1 MALKPTP
8 KSAPTIDEYLA
19 SFEHPLLDAITE
31 VRAIFTAHSPE
42 ITEEVKWN
50 APTFRYRGEY
60 LVTIHVKALDRV
72 MLIFHNAVT
81 PQVESALLEGDYA
94 DGRRMAYFAGLED
107 VRARRAE
114 LEDVIAQL
122 EALID
127 A

>member
-1 MALKPTP
+1 MAKT
-8 KSAPTIDEYLA
+8 PTIDEYLA
-19 SFEHPLLDAITE
+19 TFEHPLLDAITE
-31 VRAIFTAHSPE
+31 VRQVFAAHSPE

-60 LVTIHVKALDRV
+60 VVTIHVKTLDRV

-81 PQVESALLEGDYA
+81 PRVTSPLLEGDYA
-94 DGRRMAYFAGLED
+94 DGRRMAYFASVDD

-114 LEDVIAQL
+114 LDDVIAQL
-122 EALID
+122 VVLLD

>member
-1 MALKPTP
+1 MAT
-8 KSAPTIDEYLA
+8 APTIGEYLA
-19 SFEHPLLDAITE
+19 TFEHPLLDAITE
-31 VRAIFTAHSPE
+31 VRQVFAAHSPE

-81 PQVESALLEGDYA
+81 PRVTSPLLEGDYA
-94 DGRRMAYFAGLED
+94 DGRRMAFFASVDD
-107 VRARRAE
+107 VRERRAE
-114 LEDVIAQL
+114 LDDVIAQL
-122 EALID
+122 IALLD

>member
-1 MALKPTP
+1 MAK
-8 KSAPTIDEYLA
+8 APTIDEYLA
-19 SFEHPLLDAITE
+19 TFEHPLLDAITE
-31 VRAIFTAHSPE
+31 VREIFTAHSPE
-42 ITEEVKWN
+42 ISEEVKWN

-81 PQVESALLEGDYA
+81 PQVESPLLEGDYA
-94 DGRRMAYFAGLED
+94 DGRRMAYFTSVDE

-114 LEDVIAQL
+114 LDEVITQL
-122 EALID
+122 IALLD